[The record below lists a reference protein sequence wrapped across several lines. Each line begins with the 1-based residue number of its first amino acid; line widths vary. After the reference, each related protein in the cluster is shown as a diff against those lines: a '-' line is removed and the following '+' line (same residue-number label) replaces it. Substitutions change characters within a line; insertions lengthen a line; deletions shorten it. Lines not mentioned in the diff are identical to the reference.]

1 MLLGNK
7 CDLEDKR
14 MVSRERGELAAV
26 ESGIP
31 FLETSAKTDANVE
44 RAFVQLTETILAK
57 TTDDFFDM
65 GRKQNVPLQDQSNV
79 FGPGGMCGCG

>member
-44 RAFVQLTETILAK
+44 RAFVELTEAILDK
-57 TTDDFFDM
+57 TAEDFFDT
-65 GRKQNVPLQDQSNV
+65 RQRQNMPPSGQTYGLQ
-79 FGPGGMCGCG
+79 GCGCN

>member
-14 MVSRERGELAAV
+14 MVGRERGELAAV

-57 TTDDFFDM
+57 TPDDFFDM
-65 GRKQNVPLQDQSNV
+65 RQKQKIPLEDQSDG
-79 FGPGGMCGCG
+79 FGLCGCN

>member
-14 MVSRERGELAAV
+14 VVSRKRGEAAAS
-26 ESGIP
+26 ESGIT

-44 RAFVQLTETILAK
+44 RAFVELTESILDK
-57 TTDDFFDM
+57 TAEDFFDT
-65 GRKQNVPLQDQSNV
+65 RQRQNMPPSSGQTYGLQ
-79 FGPGGMCGCG
+79 GCGCN

>member
-1 MLLGNK
+1 
-7 CDLEDKR
+7 

-44 RAFVQLTETILAK
+44 RAFVQLTEMILAK
-57 TTDDFFDM
+57 TPDDFFYM
-65 GRKQNVPLQDQSNV
+65 KQKQNTPLQDQGNG
-79 FGPGGMCGCG
+79 FGLNGLCGCS

>member
-14 MVSRERGELAAV
+14 MVSRKCGEFAAT
-26 ESGIP
+26 ESGIA

-44 RAFVQLTETILAK
+44 RAFVQLTESILAK
-57 TTDDFFDM
+57 TAE
-65 GRKQNVPLQDQSNV
+65 
-79 FGPGGMCGCG
+79 

>member
-7 CDLEDKR
+7 CDLEEKR
-14 MVSRERGELAAV
+14 MVSRERGELAAL
-26 ESGIP
+26 EGGIP

-57 TTDDFFDM
+57 TADDFFDM
-65 GRKQNVPLQDQSNV
+65 RQNQKIPLQDQSNGFV
-79 FGPGGMCGCG
+79 LNGLCGCS

>member
-14 MVSRERGELAAV
+14 VVSRNRGEAAASV
-26 ESGIP
+26 SGIT

-44 RAFVQLTETILAK
+44 RAFVELTESILDK
-57 TTDDFFDM
+57 TAEDFFDTIQ
-65 GRKQNVPLQDQSNV
+65 RQNMPSSGQTYGLQ
-79 FGPGGMCGCG
+79 GCGCN

>member
-1 MLLGNK
+1 
-7 CDLEDKR
+7 
-14 MVSRERGELAAV
+14 MVGRERGELAAL

-57 TTDDFFDM
+57 TADDFFDM
-65 GRKQNVPLQDQSNV
+65 RRKQNVPLQDQSNI
-79 FGPGGMCGCG
+79 FGPGGMCGCS